1 MMSSFEQM
9 APLDND
15 IQLIDMNTERLSD
28 SVFSDDE
35 EIYVT
40 ESILCNEMLWSYGS
54 YTINSILIFIIM

>member
-15 IQLIDMNTERLSD
+15 IQLIDTNTERLSD

-35 EIYVT
+35 EGIYVT
-40 ESILCNEMLWSYGS
+40 ESILCNVML
-54 YTINSILIFIIM
+54 

>member
-35 EIYVT
+35 EGIYVT
-40 ESILCNEMLWSYGS
+40 ESILCNVML
-54 YTINSILIFIIM
+54 

>member
-28 SVFSDDE
+28 SVFNDDE
-35 EIYVT
+35 GIYVT
-40 ESILCNEMLWSYGS
+40 ESILCNEML
-54 YTINSILIFIIM
+54 